1 MARMQRRFTLA
12 VLFAIFAIFGTSPR
26 ALPAEEPADLVL
38 RHGRVFTAEPDTP
51 LAEAVAVR
59 EGRLVTVGKDAAV
72 EPLVGPATTVID
84 LRGRLVVPGFIDGH
98 VHLLE
103 GALSLDQVDLAGA
116 KDLAQVQ
123 ARIKSW
129 SEANPKK
136 PWVLGGGWAYSAFP
150 GGLPTRRQLDAVV
163 ANRPAFID
171 AYDGHTGWANSR
183 ALALAGITKATKDP
197 EGGTIVRDPRTG
209 EPTGALKESAK
220 GLVSAK
226 VPVPSP
232 IERNQALLRGLRLL
246 SAAGITSVEDA
257 GLLSGDPAADL
268 ALLDGLRREGKLSVR
283 VAAAVRVRPETRL
296 EDVALAKR
304 LAGRYADPWLRVL
317 GVKLFVDG
325 VVEAKTAAMLEPYVG
340 GGTGLPNW
348 TPEGLKDVVV
358 AADTEGLQV
367 VLHAIGD
374 RGVRM
379 ALDAHEAALR
389 ANGRLDRRGRIE
401 HIENLDPADIVRFKP
416 LAVIA
421 SMQPLHAEPTPN
433 LLGVWAPNVGPE
445 REARGFSWASLESAG
460 ARLVFG
466 SDWPV
471 VTPDVLQALYCAVTR
486 KTREG
491 TPAAGWHPD
500 QAVGIESALR
510 HYTIDGAFASFEQG
524 DKGSLAV
531 GKRADLV
538 VLSENILAGPPEL
551 LLKTR
556 VDLTVVDGKIVFE
569 QGGAASH
576 PLGPPLASRE

>member
-1 MARMQRRFTLA
+1 MPEMRRRLVQALLLSIVASPARA
-12 VLFAIFAIFGTSPR
+12 V
-26 ALPAEEPADLVL
+26 PADEPADLVL
-38 RHGRVFTAEPDTP
+38 LHGRVFTAEPEAP

-59 EGRLVTVGKDAAV
+59 EGRLVAVGKDAVV
-72 EPLVGPATTVID
+72 EALKGPATTVVD
-84 LRGRLVVPGFIDGH
+84 LGGRLVVPGFIDAH
-98 VHLLE
+98 IHLLE
-103 GALSLDQVDLAGA
+103 GALSLDRVDLAGA
-116 KDLAQVQ
+116 PDVAQVQ

-129 SEANPKK
+129 SEANPRKA
-136 PWVLGGGWAYSAFP
+136 WVLGGGWAYSSFP

-163 ANRPAFID
+163 VNRPAFLD

-209 EPTGALKESAK
+209 EPTGALKESARD
-220 GLVSAK
+220 LVSAK
-226 VPVPSP
+226 VPEPSGV
-232 IERNQALLRGLRLL
+232 ERYQALLKGLGLL
-246 SAAGITSVEDA
+246 AASGLTSVEDA

-268 ALLDGLRREGKLSVR
+268 ALLDGLRKEGKLTVR
-283 VAAAVRVRPETRL
+283 VTAAIRVRPEKPAD
-296 EDVALAKR
+296 DVALAKK
-304 LAGRYADPWLRVL
+304 LAARYSDPWLRVV

-325 VVEAKTAAMLEPYVG
+325 VVEARTAAMLEPFVG

-348 TPEGLKDVVV
+348 TAEALRDAVV

-367 VLHAIGD
+367 FLHAIGD

-401 HIENLDPADIVRFKP
+401 HIENLDPQDLGRFKP
-416 LAVIA
+416 LGVIA
-421 SMQPLHAEPTPN
+421 SMQPLHAEPNAN

-445 REARGFSWASLESAG
+445 REARGFRWASLEAAG

-471 VTPDVLQALYCAVTR
+471 VTPDVLQGLYCAVTR

-491 TPAAGWHPD
+491 APPGGWHPE
-500 QAVGIESALR
+500 QAVSIESALR
-510 HYTIDGAFASFEQG
+510 HYTLDAAFASFEQG
-524 DKGSLAV
+524 DKGSLAA

-538 VLSENILAGPPEL
+538 VLSENVLVGPPESL
-551 LLKTR
+551 QKAR
-556 VDLTVVDGKIVFE
+556 VLLTVVDGKVVY
-569 QGGAASH
+569 
-576 PLGPPLASRE
+576 REGF

>member
-1 MARMQRRFTLA
+1 MPTMRRGLGP
-12 VLFAIFAIFGTSPR
+12 VLFLLAIVASAPAVR
-26 ALPAEEPADLVL
+26 ADEPADLVL
-38 RHGRVFTAEPDTP
+38 RHGRVFTAEPDAP

-59 EGRLVTVGKDAAV
+59 EGRLVAVGKDAAV
-72 EPLVGPATTVID
+72 EALVGPATTVID
-84 LRGRLVVPGFIDGH
+84 LQGRLVVPGFIDAH
-98 VHLLE
+98 VHLLA
-103 GALSLDQVDLAGA
+103 GALSLGQVDLAGA
-116 KDLAQVQ
+116 NDLSQVQ

-136 PWVLGGGWAYSAFP
+136 AWVLGGGWAYSAFP

-220 GLVSAK
+220 TLVSAK
-226 VPVPSP
+226 VPEPSP
-232 IERNQALLRGLRLL
+232 VERNQALLRGLRLL
-246 SAAGITSVEDA
+246 SASGITSVEDA
-257 GLLSGDPAADL
+257 GLLSGDPSADL
-268 ALLDGLRREGKLSVR
+268 ALLDGLRHEGKLSVR
-283 VAAAVRVRPETRL
+283 VAAAIRVRPDSWT

-304 LAGRYADPWLRVL
+304 LAARYNDPWLRVL

-325 VVEAKTAAMLEPYVG
+325 VVEAKTAAMLEPFVG
-340 GGTGLPNW
+340 GGTGLPNFS
-348 TPEGLKDVVV
+348 PEALRDAVV

-367 VLHAIGD
+367 FLHAIGD

-401 HIENLDPADIVRFKP
+401 HIENLDPADLGRFKP

-421 SMQPLHAEPTPN
+421 SMQPLHAEPNAN

-445 REARGFSWASLESAG
+445 REARGFNWARLEGAG

-471 VTPDVLQALYCAVTR
+471 VTPDVLQGLYCAVTR

-491 TPAAGWHPD
+491 TPPGGWHPE
-500 QAVGIESALR
+500 QAVTLESALR

-524 DKGSLAV
+524 DKGSLVV
-531 GKRADLV
+531 GKRADLT
-538 VLSENILAGPPEL
+538 VLSENVLAGPPEL
-551 LLKTR
+551 LLKAR
-556 VDLTVVDGKIVFE
+556 VLMTVVDGKIVHRIE

-576 PLGPPLASRE
+576 PLGPPLAARE